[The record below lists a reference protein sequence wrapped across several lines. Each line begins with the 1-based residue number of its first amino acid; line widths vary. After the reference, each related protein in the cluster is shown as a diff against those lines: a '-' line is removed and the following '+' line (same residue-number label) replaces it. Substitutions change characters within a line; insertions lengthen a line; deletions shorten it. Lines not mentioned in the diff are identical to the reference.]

1 MSDKVFSEY
10 IKQIDKYHMACSP
23 VEFAQKTLK
32 LCSHGFGN
40 SNLTPSEYMQVCKYR
55 AKLVIGHG

>member
-1 MSDKVFSEY
+1 MSEQVFAEY
-10 IKQIDKYHMACSP
+10 IKQIDKYHVECTP
-23 VEFAQKTLK
+23 VEFAQKTLS

-40 SNLTPSEYMQVCKYR
+40 SLLTPSEYMKVCKYR